1 MLRDVYYVICTIS
14 IVYFCFFFSSR
25 RRHTRC
31 ALVTGVQTC
40 ALPISGANLGAGT
53 ITCNYDGFAKH
64 RTDIG
69 AGPFIGS
76 STALVAPVTVGDR
89 AIVRA
94 GSPVTRAVPADP
106 LAVTRPAQTAYVRSA
121 SRTRHREALPANTP
135 TASRT
140 RLEEHQPH
148 C

>member
-69 AGPFIGS
+69 AGAFIGS
-76 STALVAPVTVGDR
+76 NTALVAPVTVGDR
-89 AIVRA
+89 AMVGA
-94 GSPVTRAVPADP
+94 GSTVTRDVPADAV
-106 LAVTRPAQTAYVRSA
+106 AVTRGEQKTVAGGAARFRSR
-121 SRTRHREALPANTP
+121 RTKPEK
-135 TASRT
+135 S
-140 RLEEHQPH
+140 
-148 C
+148 